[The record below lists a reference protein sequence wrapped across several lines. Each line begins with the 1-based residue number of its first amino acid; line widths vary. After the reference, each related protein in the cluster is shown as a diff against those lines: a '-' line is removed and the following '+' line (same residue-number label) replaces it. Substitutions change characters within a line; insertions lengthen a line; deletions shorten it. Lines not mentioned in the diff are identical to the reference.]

1 MPSASPRNRRRSMA
15 PSGYASI
22 ARPGFRSV
30 RSWSGPGA
38 RVANVTWVVTVS
50 PLGSPSVAG
59 SSPSKAIGFGSTAC
73 MGRGWS
79 GSPRTLARRSPVAWS
94 RQVERCAT
102 RPVRKADTF
111 QTRTP
116 RSGNDRMDKA
126 SVGGVEVRSPV
137 AGQDDSLFT
146 TEALEFLGAL
156 HRRFDG
162 GRRDLLR
169 QRVRRQE
176 ALDRGE
182 TLDFLPETRAIR
194 EGSWSIA
201 PVPSDLQ
208 DRRAAISGPE
218 GSKLKIHALYPGAR
232 GFLWDV
238 GAARTRGPSYV
249 GDGQWNLI

>member
-1 MPSASPRNRRRSMA
+1 
-15 PSGYASI
+15 
-22 ARPGFRSV
+22 
-30 RSWSGPGA
+30 
-38 RVANVTWVVTVS
+38 
-50 PLGSPSVAG
+50 
-59 SSPSKAIGFGSTAC
+59 
-73 MGRGWS
+73 
-79 GSPRTLARRSPVAWS
+79 
-94 RQVERCAT
+94 
-102 RPVRKADTF
+102 
-111 QTRTP
+111 
-116 RSGNDRMDKA
+116 MDKA

-208 DRRAAISGPE
+208 DRRVVIPGPTDRKVMLNARISG
-218 GSKLKIHALYPGAR
+218 AR
-232 GFLWDV
+232 EVLAGC
-238 GAARTRGPSYV
+238 
-249 GDGQWNLI
+249 